1 MDLQEKKTYG
11 YKERNEEKR
20 AQFVRVI
27 ATKRRDNLVYI
38 DESGIDNTEDYPY
51 GYCRKGE
58 RFHSLKL
65 SKKTQRV
72 SMFAALN
79 KKKIIALLIFEG
91 YCNKDFLRL
100 GLSSF

>member
-20 AQFVRVI
+20 AQFARVI
-27 ATKRRDNLVYI
+27 ATKHRDNLVYI
-38 DESGIDNTEDYPY
+38 DESGIYNTEDYPY

-65 SKKTQRV
+65 GKKTLTLPRKSGEKVWNVFHKENDESKCSGMQ
-72 SMFAALN
+72 
-79 KKKIIALLIFEG
+79 
-91 YCNKDFLRL
+91 
-100 GLSSF
+100 